1 MPEANEQQEQWTLLQ
16 ERIGYEFAQPERL
29 AAALTHR
36 SYAVETG
43 ATEPAESQRLEF
55 LGDAVLGA
63 VAAEWL
69 VKNVPDWQEGT
80 LTKVRSRLTNGAALA
95 RVARQIRLGACLRVG
110 RGVEQSG
117 GREQDSILA
126 DALEAL
132 MGAVWLDGGVGAIR
146 KIFFR
151 CFAEEI
157 QTAVAAGGDD
167 NPKGDLQEW
176 MQGNG
181 QPAPHYNVLEESGPA
196 HARFFRVAVVVGEE
210 KMGEGSGTSK
220 REAEMNAAR
229 EALKHLE
236 LKKKFTGETG
246 NK

>member
-167 NPKGDLQEW
+167 NPKGDLQECKATGSLLHTTTCW
-176 MQGNG
+176 RKAVRPTRGSFAWPWWWG
-181 QPAPHYNVLEESGPA
+181 RKKWVRAAEPASAKP
-196 HARFFRVAVVVGEE
+196 R
-210 KMGEGSGTSK
+210 
-220 REAEMNAAR
+220 
-229 EALKHLE
+229 
-236 LKKKFTGETG
+236 
-246 NK
+246 